1 MEILSW
7 KTFCRSTRNTPPM
20 GLEPTTFE
28 LEVQRA
34 NPLRHG
40 GLILVFGSLSYILSI
55 PYRSSCLSRF
65 E

>member
-1 MEILSW
+1 
-7 KTFCRSTRNTPPM
+7 M

-40 GLILVFGSLSYILSI
+40 GLILVLGSLSYILSM
-55 PYRSSCLSRF
+55 PYRSFVSLVLSDNLTF
-65 E
+65 VGG